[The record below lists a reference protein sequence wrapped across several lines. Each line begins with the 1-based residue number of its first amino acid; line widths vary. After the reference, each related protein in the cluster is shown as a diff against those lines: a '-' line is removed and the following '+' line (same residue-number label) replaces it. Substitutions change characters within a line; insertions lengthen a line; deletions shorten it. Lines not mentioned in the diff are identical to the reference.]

1 MATMTTSRIHEI
13 DEHDHDLAE
22 EIDFDSDAANPQVT
36 FYPPLFLQRRI
47 WILDI
52 LRRESIV
59 DVLDV
64 GCGEGQLLSVLSQP
78 APWLAP
84 PPATVF
90 PQDGAKN
97 GKYNCNYK
105 VELPNLHARRIAGLD
120 VSAHDLSFAVKGTEP
135 PGDSAKDDDPYTYGV
150 RVTRWEDLTA
160 KVWKGGLQ
168 VINEEFVGV
177 ECIVCTEVIEH
188 LPPDIL
194 PALAPALLGVYHP
207 TRLLLTTPSYTFNA
221 RFTRPGAPRA
231 VRLRQA
237 YADPTGRTDRI
248 FRHDDHKFE
257 WTADEFAAWC
267 HQAADEWGYDIE
279 ELSGV
284 GRPLEDDPWG
294 RDEELGDASFVV
306 AFRRKEDGQQAER
319 AKRARDVL
327 NALALE
333 GEPHELLVEHQHK
346 AHEKSRQPPTSD
358 SVKLIG
364 DTVKAKMESFREAF
378 ISLEQ
383 MWFEQ
388 EVSALCGGWIEV
400 LIWAVEEYDGLSL
413 LKATDGKEW
422 SIELVGGVKDPL
434 SMWPDEADRE
444 KSVDWIPRDWIPGQ
458 DPEDVMSDEE
468 DGPSTSVSSTGADG
482 DVSWNGSEIEEPD
495 TTLTKGGSDDD
506 RELTWMKE
514 AGEDTWGKAGGWGEI
529 KQDSEWGACEEE
541 LSVLEI

>member
-1 MATMTTSRIHEI
+1 
-13 DEHDHDLAE
+13 
-22 EIDFDSDAANPQVT
+22 DSDAPSPQVT

-78 APWLAP
+78 APWLSP
-84 PPATVF
+84 PPASIF
-90 PQDGAKN
+90 PPDHADRE
-97 GKYNCNYK
+97 YSYK
-105 VELPNLHARRIAGLD
+105 IDMPNLHPSRIAGLD
-120 VSAHDLSFAVKGTEP
+120 VSAHDLTFAVKGTEP
-135 PGDSAKDDDPYTYGV
+135 PSDSAKADDPFTYGV

-194 PALAPALLGVYHP
+194 PALAPVLLGIYHP
-207 TRLLLTTPSYTFNA
+207 ERLLLTTPSYTFNA
-221 RFTRPGAPRA
+221 RFTRPGAPRS

-257 WTADEFAAWC
+257 WTADEFTAWC
-267 HQAADEWGYDIE
+267 RGAADEWGYDIE
-279 ELSGV
+279 ELGGV

-294 RDEELGDASFVV
+294 RDDELGDASFVV
-306 AFRRKEDGQQAER
+306 AFRRKEDGQQAARAER
-319 AKRARDVL
+319 ARAVL
-327 NALALE
+327 KALALG
-333 GEPHELLVEHQHK
+333 GEPHELLAEHQHK
-346 AHEKSRQPPTSD
+346 AHEKSRQHPTPE

-364 DTVKAKMESFREAF
+364 DMIKTKMESFREAF
-378 ISLEQ
+378 IPLEQ

-400 LIWAVEEYDGLSL
+400 MTWAVEEYDGLNL
-413 LKATDGKEW
+413 LKASDGKEW
-422 SIELVGGVKDPL
+422 SIELVGGVKDPHSL
-434 SMWPDEADRE
+434 WPDESE
-444 KSVDWIPRDWIPGQ
+444 NSVDLIPHDWIPGR
-458 DPEDVMSDEE
+458 DPEDLSDEE
-468 DGPSTSVSSTGADG
+468 DDSLASPSSTGADG
-482 DVSWNGSEIEEPD
+482 DVSWNGSE
-495 TTLTKGGSDDD
+495 
-506 RELTWMKE
+506 
-514 AGEDTWGKAGGWGEI
+514 
-529 KQDSEWGACEEE
+529 
-541 LSVLEI
+541 